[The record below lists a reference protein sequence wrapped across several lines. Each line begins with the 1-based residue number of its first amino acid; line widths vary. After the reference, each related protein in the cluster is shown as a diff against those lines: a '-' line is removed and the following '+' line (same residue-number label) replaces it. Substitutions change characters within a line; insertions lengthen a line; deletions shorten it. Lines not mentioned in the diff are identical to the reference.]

1 MKHFPRLKPKD
12 PRSRRGSKRE
22 KRDPRHDTH
31 VCMRMLFH
39 IQSLQLGYTS
49 PPGLSTENTSASI
62 SGRTRWRRTANAS
75 WERFAVQSQR
85 RRFRAGVLREDLSQ
99 QWEGQPE
106 TSAPLHHLSGE
117 ETIKVKSTDVAQQ
130 PASRPPR
137 KKYGKRKGVVRRSAG
152 KREASGSLPV
162 GAESEDAL
170 CGDKS
175 RVHTTSAPAP
185 AERPIKASR
194 RSSASHDFPTL
205 SGHEGE
211 KEGKAKAQASTVTS
225 RRPTVLEEGAC
236 ANDGQVAPSQ
246 PRGVIPTVPIAL
258 NAEAQDTWPKTVATH
273 SACSALSRNAED
285 SGEGASKP
293 GVEGAAA
300 SSGSP
305 APSRSPAMRPRDS
318 LCLADRIRKLKAAVC
333 SEGLQERRPPADSMS
348 RNPIR
353 KAKMAGGKRGGQPAS
368 MALTQE
374 PPPVERGTMVWFKFQ
389 DHPFWPAVVKS
400 VSTSEKTARVLL
412 IEADLRQERSG
423 IRVPLRRLKPL
434 DCREKDRLLQRAR
447 KVHEQGVNWCFSLIS
462 HYTQA
467 IGRGSFVGS
476 FLDYYAADVSY
487 PLRKAIQEGPLE
499 VDFPKVNYADLEDS
513 EEETSLGGKR
523 PCKRILPDRMRAA
536 RDRENRKLVDFIVKR
551 RGADHHL
558 LDILKG
564 RKQSRW
570 LTTFLNSPRHRL
582 CVETYLEDEDL
593 LDVLTKHLQEIYTQ
607 MDNTMLTLIRDDK
620 VNFVLEVLLPEAII
634 CSIAALDG
642 LDYQGAEE
650 KYLRG
655 PPVHYREKEL
665 FDRNVIKERRKRS
678 ATMRTAN

>member
-1 MKHFPRLKPKD
+1 MAHSVCTLEY
-12 PRSRRGSKRE
+12 SKE
-22 KRDPRHDTH
+22 E
-31 VCMRMLFH
+31 
-39 IQSLQLGYTS
+39 G
-49 PPGLSTENTSASI
+49 
-62 SGRTRWRRTANAS
+62 ANLC
-75 WERFAVQSQR
+75 ERAPSFGEDCVQIVS
-85 RRFRAGVLREDLSQ
+85 
-99 QWEGQPE
+99 
-106 TSAPLHHLSGE
+106 
-117 ETIKVKSTDVAQQ
+117 KVAQH

-175 RVHTTSAPAP
+175 PVHTTCAPAP
-185 AERPIKASR
+185 AERPRKASR
-194 RSSASHDFPTL
+194 RSSACHDFPTL

-211 KEGKAKAQASTVTS
+211 KEGKAKAQASTAAS

-236 ANDGQVAPSQ
+236 ANDRQVAPSQ
-246 PRGVIPTVPIAL
+246 PVGLIPSMPIAL

-273 SACSALSRNAED
+273 SACSALSGNAED
-285 SGEGASKP
+285 RGEGASKP

-305 APSRSPAMRPRDS
+305 APSRSPAMRLRDS
-318 LCLADRIRKLKAAVC
+318 LCLADRIRKLQAAV
-333 SEGLQERRPPADSMS
+333 SSKGLQEHRPPADSMS

-353 KAKMAGGKRGGQPAS
+353 KAKMDG
-368 MALTQE
+368 
-374 PPPVERGTMVWFKFQ
+374 
-389 DHPFWPAVVKS
+389 AVVKS
-400 VSTSEKTARVLL
+400 VSASEKTARVLL

-536 RDRENRKLVDFIVKR
+536 RDRDNRKLVDFIVKR

-570 LTTFLNSPRHRL
+570 LTSFLNSPRHRL

-665 FDRNVIKERRKRS
+665 FDRNRSDATRQKTGVSDAWLPPGAQDAREKLLQEAAWLRIKGQVRDGREMLKSYRQQSTVSQKPRQLPEALGKISWKRS
-678 ATMRTAN
+678 SPSPFMSHPLGQ